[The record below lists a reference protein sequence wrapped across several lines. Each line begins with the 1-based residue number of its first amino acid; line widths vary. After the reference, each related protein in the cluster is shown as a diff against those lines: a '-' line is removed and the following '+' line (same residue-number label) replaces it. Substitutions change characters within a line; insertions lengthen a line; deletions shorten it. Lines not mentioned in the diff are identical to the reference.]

1 MSVSEKKF
9 IVINKR
15 FQIFLSA
22 YFHSVNFDVFKVIVV
37 IICSEIVVNIS
48 RKNEKILLGKIED
61 SMDEVG
67 AVILEDYNK
76 GLLTSGLIKNT
87 IELCGERGIPVTVDP
102 KFQHFMEYSGAT
114 LVKPNQ
120 GEVEKILG
128 IEIHDDAGIDNVFE
142 MLEERLECRYIL
154 LTRSAKGMVIKERG
168 MKSHS
173 IPTLA
178 REVFDVSGAG
188 DTVTAMVTLGLAAD
202 VDIFLS
208 TFLANVAAGIGVE
221 RNGVVAV
228 TADEVMER
236 VTQWR
241 LNKLQFDW
249 GNNCRCKRSWS
260 GCYQTLCKN
269 RRGISWT

>member
-1 MSVSEKKF
+1 MRPGLEEQATWKVAGKE
-9 IVINKR
+9 
-15 FQIFLSA
+15 QQ
-22 YFHSVNFDVFKVIVV
+22 FHLLVV
-37 IICSEIVVNIS
+37 V
-48 RKNEKILLGKIED
+48 
-61 SMDEVG
+61 
-67 AVILEDYNK
+67 
-76 GLLTSGLIKNT
+76 
-87 IELCGERGIPVTVDP
+87 
-102 KFQHFMEYSGAT
+102 
-114 LVKPNQ
+114 
-120 GEVEKILG
+120 
-128 IEIHDDAGIDNVFE
+128 

-188 DTVTAMVTLGLAAD
+188 DTVIAMVTLGLAAD

-236 VTQWR
+236 VTQWEIDEELR
-241 LNKLQFDW
+241 LRWDE
-249 GNNCRCKRSWS
+249 
-260 GCYQTLCKN
+260 
-269 RRGISWT
+269 